1 MTLYEEY
8 ENGLDLVVY
17 IENAYNNLKKAVYIT
32 AEVESIYDERDIEVL
47 WDYLINTG
55 NIECITKEKGV
66 KDLIRVSFNMF
77 GNYIDSRLLAM
88 VRDYESMDISEF
100 LSIYLEKE
108 EKKEEDRTIKSIIS
122 NDFEFLD
129 CASTIGPR
137 RKNNEDFVCCIQSPI
152 NEKIKLLLVCDGM
165 GGFNHGEAASKIVAE
180 EIINWFNSY
189 GFVSGFDGIE
199 LEINKVIEKARLII
213 RKSYVMC
220 GTTLT
225 FAIVGVNETFIG
237 NVGDSRT
244 YIIKDGVLNQITK
257 DDSEVWKEFYD
268 KKLLE
273 KDDLRFLRRNNVLI
287 NAIDDY
293 LRPIDLQAYFILN
306 SAYDGILLLSDGVT
320 DILSDKVITRI
331 LNETVDS
338 DILDKLLYESC
349 YGNPDFPTV
358 DFDDILYPTLPGKDN
373 ASGAVYI
380 KRKK

>member
-1 MTLYEEY
+1 
-8 ENGLDLVVY
+8 
-17 IENAYNNLKKAVYIT
+17 
-32 AEVESIYDERDIEVL
+32 
-47 WDYLINTG
+47 
-55 NIECITKEKGV
+55 
-66 KDLIRVSFNMF
+66 
-77 GNYIDSRLLAM
+77 
-88 VRDYESMDISEF
+88 
-100 LSIYLEKE
+100 
-108 EKKEEDRTIKSIIS
+108 
-122 NDFEFLD
+122 
-129 CASTIGPR
+129 
-137 RKNNEDFVCCIQSPI
+137 
-152 NEKIKLLLVCDGM
+152 M